1 MLHYYKGDILDDL
14 PGLVDFSVFLKLSP
28 KQKEIVHKLEAY
40 EKFKKNAVGTALYM
54 HPCLSEILEVDAAD
68 RAFSLIDVTVD
79 SLVRSINV
87 ADGVKA
93 RFFTNILALVESAVE
108 KVIAFS
114 QYITSHEF
122 FEKSIG

>member
-1 MLHYYKGDILDDL
+1 
-14 PGLVDFSVFLKLSP
+14 
-28 KQKEIVHKLEAY
+28 
-40 EKFKKNAVGTALYM
+40 M

-68 RAFSLIDVTVD
+68 RASSLTDVTVD
-79 SLVRSINV
+79 SLVWCINV
-87 ADGVKA
+87 
-93 RFFTNILALVESAVE
+93 ALVESAVE